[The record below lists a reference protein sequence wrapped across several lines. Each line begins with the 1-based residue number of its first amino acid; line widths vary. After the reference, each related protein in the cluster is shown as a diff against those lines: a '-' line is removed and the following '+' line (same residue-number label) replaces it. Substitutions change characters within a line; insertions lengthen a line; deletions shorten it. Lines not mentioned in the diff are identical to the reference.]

1 MLSAVPG
8 TPYYSYSRYLK
19 DRYGSAAYRVAVDA
33 GFSCPNRLKGR
44 DGEGC
49 SYCEVAG
56 ARAVYLDTAAPDR
69 LDVQVER
76 GVRFLRKRYGA
87 EVLLLYFQAY
97 TNTRGDAA
105 ELKALYDSCLALAP
119 FRELIV
125 STRPDEID
133 SERADL
139 LASYRRDDFD
149 VWVELGLQS
158 VHDATLRRVNRG
170 HDSAAFFRA
179 YRLLEERGIKTA
191 VHLIFGLPGEGR
203 AEIMESVRRVAALRP
218 AGIKMHNLHIP
229 SSSPL
234 YAEYLQ
240 GELSVPSPARHA
252 AYLAEALSLLPPETV
267 VMRMTCDTPADRRAA
282 PLQVPMK
289 SRFYQDVIRRM
300 EEQGWIQ
307 GSRYEGSP

>member
-1 MLSAVPG
+1 MLQSVSS
-8 TPYYSYSRYLK
+8 TTYYSYSRYLK

-33 GFSCPNRLKGR
+33 GFSCPNRLHGR
-44 DGEGC
+44 ESEGC

-69 LDVQVER
+69 LAAQVER
-76 GVRFLRKRYGA
+76 GIRFLRKRYGA

-97 TNTRGDAA
+97 TSTLGNPL
-105 ELKALYDSCLALAP
+105 ELKALYDSCLSLAP

-133 SERADL
+133 RERADL
-139 LASYRRDDFD
+139 LASYRGADFD

-179 YRLLEERGIKTA
+179 YRILEERGIKIA

-203 AEIMESVRRVAALRP
+203 NEIMQSVRRVAALRP
-218 AGIKMHNLHIP
+218 AGIKIHNLHIP
-229 SSSPL
+229 RTAPL
-234 YAEYLQ
+234 YAEYLN

-289 SRFYQDVIRRM
+289 SLFYQDVIRRM
-300 EEQGWIQ
+300 EEKGWRQ